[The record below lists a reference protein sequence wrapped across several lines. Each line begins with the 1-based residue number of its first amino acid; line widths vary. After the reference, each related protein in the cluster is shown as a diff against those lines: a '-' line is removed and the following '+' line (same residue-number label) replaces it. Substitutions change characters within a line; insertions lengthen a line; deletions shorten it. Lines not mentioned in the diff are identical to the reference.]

1 MADHCRHTRVVEIAR
16 DEDGG
21 VGIGVVV
28 ADHQLE
34 RPPTDA
40 PGSIDLLRGELRRQL
55 HGNADGVAEGS
66 GHADS
71 YRSPLSLAAQEQRG
85 EEGGS
90 QAGRN

>member
-1 MADHCRHTRVVEIAR
+1 MADHRRHIRVVEIIR

-34 RPPTDA
+34 RPATDA
-40 PGSIDLLRGELRRQL
+40 AGGIDLLRGELRRQL
-55 HGNADGVAEGS
+55 HGNADGVAERA

-71 YRSPLSLAAQEQRG
+71 YRSPVSLAAQEQRG
-85 EEGGS
+85 EEGES